1 MRWIALIGLLLSFG
15 IAAAEPG
22 KKMYRCGNV
31 FQERPCEGPKPAAP
45 KVEATKQDGPSQAA
59 LESRKRIR
67 CENFE
72 RQVTELVGREK
83 AEKNAEL
90 LNGWIT
96 QRKVLEERMKSDNC
110 QG

>member
-15 IAAAEPG
+15 VMAADPA

-31 FQERPCEGPKPAAP
+31 FQERPCEGPKPVAANA
-45 KVEATKQDGPSQAA
+45 EATKHEGPSQAA
-59 LESRKRIR
+59 LDSRKRIR

-72 RQVTELVGREK
+72 RQVTELLGREK

-90 LNGWIT
+90 LKGWVG
-96 QRKVLEERMKSDNC
+96 QRKVLEERMKADNC
-110 QG
+110 